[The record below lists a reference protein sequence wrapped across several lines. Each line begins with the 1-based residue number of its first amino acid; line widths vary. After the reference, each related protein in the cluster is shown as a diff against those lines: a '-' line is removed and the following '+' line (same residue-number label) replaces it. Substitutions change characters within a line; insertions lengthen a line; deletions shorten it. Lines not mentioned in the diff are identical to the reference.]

1 MQMIP
6 VEIIDIIAVSGA
18 NFFILVEKIFKS
30 TIQAFTKYF
39 ILK

>member
-6 VEIIDIIAVSGA
+6 VEIIDIAVSGA